1 MTDEEQNGRIDDPDE
16 DRAIA
21 AFLDAV
27 APALR
32 DEAVWAEPPAGLAD
46 SIIAAI
52 AAERQAPPPDVA
64 TTPTAVPTAP
74 PSVAAARRRR
84 RSRAAWW
91 VGAAAAAAVAALAVG
106 IVVTNNDDQEP
117 AEAFAIEGTDLA
129 PNADA
134 SAIVTELG
142 AGVAIKLD
150 VHDLPAAPDGF
161 YYQGWVR
168 NGEDEA
174 VTVGTFHMRSGDATV
189 TLWSGV
195 DVDEYSTLTVT
206 LQKEGAG
213 PESSGK
219 VYLRGTIAP

>member
-1 MTDEEQNGRIDDPDE
+1 MTDEENNGRIEDPDE

-52 AAERQAPPPDVA
+52 AAERRAPPPDLE
-64 TTPTAVPTAP
+64 TSPTAVPTAP

-84 RSRAAWW
+84 RSRAGWW
-91 VGAAAAAAVAALAVG
+91 VGAAAAAAVAALAIG
-106 IVVTNNDDQEP
+106 IVATRDDEGP
-117 AEAFAIEGTDLA
+117 VEAFPIEGTDLA
-129 PNADA
+129 PDADA
-134 SAIVTELG
+134 SAVVKELG
-142 AGVAIKLD
+142 AGVAISLD
-150 VHDLPAAPDGF
+150 VHDLPAAPEGF

-168 NGEDEA
+168 NDEDEA

-195 DVDEYSTLTVT
+195 DVHEYSTLTIT
-206 LQKEGAG
+206 LQKEGGG

-219 VYLRGTIAP
+219 VYLRGSIEP

>member
-1 MTDEEQNGRIDDPDE
+1 MTDEELNGRIDDPDE

-27 APALR
+27 APTLR

-74 PSVAAARRRR
+74 RPVVSARRR

-91 VGAAAAAAVAALAVG
+91 VGAAAAAVVAVLAVG
-106 IVVTNNDDQEP
+106 MVVSRDDEGSQ
-117 AEAFAIEGTDLA
+117 EAFAIEGTDLD
-129 PNADA
+129 PDA
-134 SAIVTELG
+134 AATAEVNELG
-142 AGVAIKLD
+142 AGVAIRLD
-150 VHDLPAAPDGF
+150 IHDLEPAPDGF

-168 NGEDEA
+168 NAEDES
-174 VTVGTFHMRSGDATV
+174 VTVGTFHMRAGDATV

-195 DVDEYSTLTVT
+195 DINEYSTLTVT
-206 LQKEGAG
+206 LQEEGAG
-213 PESSGK
+213 PESSGE
-219 VYLRGTIAP
+219 VVLRGSIVP

>member
-1 MTDEEQNGRIDDPDE
+1 MTDEELSGRIDDPDE
-16 DRAIA
+16 DRAMA

-64 TTPTAVPTAP
+64 TMPTAVPTAP
-74 PSVAAARRRR
+74 PSVASARRRR

-106 IVVTNNDDQEP
+106 IVVSRDDEGP
-117 AEAFAIEGTDLA
+117 VEAFAIEGTDLA
-129 PNADA
+129 PDADA
-134 SAIVTELG
+134 SAVVTELG
-142 AGVAIKLD
+142 AGVAIALD
-150 VHDLPAAPDGF
+150 VHDLPPAPEGF

-168 NGEDEA
+168 NSDDEA
-174 VTVGTFHMRSGDATV
+174 VTVGTFHMRSGDASV

-195 DVDEYSTLTVT
+195 DVHEYSTLTIT
-206 LQKEGAG
+206 LQQEGAG

-219 VYLRGTIAP
+219 VYLRGSLEP

>member
-1 MTDEEQNGRIDDPDE
+1 MTDEEMNDRIDDPDE
-16 DRAIA
+16 DRVIA

-27 APALR
+27 APTLR
-32 DEAVWAEPPAGLAD
+32 DEAVWAEPPPGLAD

-52 AAERQAPPPDVA
+52 AAERQAPPPVVA

-74 PSVAAARRRR
+74 PSVASARRRR

-106 IVVTNNDDQEP
+106 IITTRDDEGP
-117 AEAFAIEGTDLA
+117 VEAFAIEGTDLA
-129 PNADA
+129 PDADG
-134 SAIVTELG
+134 SAVVTELG
-142 AGVAIKLD
+142 AGVAISLD
-150 VHDLPAAPDGF
+150 VHDLPPAPDGY

-168 NGEDEA
+168 NAEDDA

-195 DVDEYSTLTVT
+195 DVHEYSTLTVT
-206 LQKEGAG
+206 LQQEGAG

-219 VYLRGTIAP
+219 VYLRGSIEP